1 MTALTTIARPRT
13 PVTARHQAAL
23 SHSVPGPVVIA
34 DNQPLIPADDCRAI
48 IGEMKAALLP
58 TGAEVAADHARLIVA
73 AYGTQR
79 PDNPDA
85 YARLVTL
92 AVSRCPADLLPQL
105 VDEVTRRHPRFL
117 PTKGEIE
124 AVVADLRAKRVSAL
138 SVAEAHLKA
147 HAKRYA
153 ERPKSSPEER
163 EAMLARLRARCPEV
177 FGLASAARQM
187 TGTVR
192 AANGRTRVT
201 DDSITDADIPR
212 LREEMAAQIREAMGG
227 R

>member
-1 MTALTTIARPRT
+1 MNDLTTIPRPRT

-23 SHSVPGPVVIA
+23 SNTTAAIA
-34 DNQPLIPADDCRAI
+34 DNQALIPADECRAI
-48 IGEMKAALLP
+48 VAEMQAALLP
-58 TGAEVAADHARLIVA
+58 ARAEVAAEHARLIVA
-73 AYGTQR
+73 AYGTQK

-92 AVSRCPADLLPQL
+92 AATRCPADLLPQL

-124 AVVADLRAKRVSAL
+124 AVIADLRTKRVRAL

-147 HAKRYA
+147 HAKRQA
-153 ERPKSSPEER
+153 ERPKSTPEER
-163 EAMLARLRARCPEV
+163 EAMLARLRQRCPEV
-177 FGLASAARQM
+177 FGLASAARRM
-187 TGTVR
+187 PGTVASAGGR
-192 AANGRTRVT
+192 ASAN
-201 DDSITDADIPR
+201 DDGITDADIPR
-212 LREEMAAQIREAMGG
+212 LREEMAAQIREAVDG